1 MKSGRLSLCLLV
13 WVFLVGATGV
23 AETLGPDAE
32 PLFPG
37 VVRSTPATAF
47 RGLLSSCSEE
57 DFRRAAAFL
66 DLLEIPIHQRE
77 EVGLDVAEK
86 LCQILRQL
94 SANAELVRWDTP
106 EGPMES
112 GVPANKV
119 VALRFHHS
127 GISGEVVLR
136 RMRAATGGGL
146 VWAVDRRTVASVPF
160 WFRVLVQGKAP
171 QALAPINPGLPQ
183 EAKLSQGSP
192 RESLLNFLHA
202 ASEGDF
208 LLAAHYL
215 DLSTF
220 AVDVQ
225 KTMGTLAARRLYLV
239 LLRTNLVEP
248 NAVSNEPA
256 GLPEPGLPEDRER
269 LGTLEVRGRKVDVLL
284 ADRYDPGVGH
294 RWLFAPETVAELPIL
309 YQRYGFGWLGDHLPR
324 MFFSV
329 SFGGLV
335 AWQWLALLLLLS
347 LGYWLSA
354 QVGKSLSKLFRWFV
368 RHRGIVG
375 VELVLAALDGPL
387 GLWFWSVLLLFGG
400 AYLGLLATSPVPKV
414 LVKLLAVGAST
425 WFFLRFLD
433 RLSTHWLEQAQERR
447 SLSFSFIP
455 IFHRIGRV
463 LLIVLGLL
471 ASFYAMGIPVTGALA
486 GLGIGGVAV
495 AFAAQRTLENI
506 FAALAIAADRPFTV
520 GDWVRIGTLLG
531 TVVDV
536 GLRSTRLR
544 TVERTLVT
552 IPNTTVVGREVV
564 NLSARDRILFNPTLG
579 LEYRT
584 SKAQL
589 QRILGEIRQLLA
601 DHPKVV
607 KEGQRC
613 VFRGFGDSALLVEVF
628 CWLATA
634 SWEEYLAL
642 AEALNF
648 ALGDIVERAGAA
660 FAFPSR
666 TVYLAQEHKGSS
678 RG

>member
-1 MKSGRLSLCLLV
+1 MRTGRFSLCLLV
-13 WVFLVGATGV
+13 WVALAGPTGA

-37 VVRSTPATAF
+37 LVRSTPAAAF
-47 RGLLSSCSEE
+47 RGLLSSCTEE

-66 DLLEIPIHQRE
+66 DLSEIPVDRRE
-77 EVGLDVAEK
+77 EVAPDVAEK
-86 LCQILRQL
+86 LCQILRRL

-112 GVPANKV
+112 GVPTNAV
-119 VALRFHHS
+119 VALRFHRS
-127 GISGEVVLR
+127 GISGEVVLQ
-136 RMRAATGGGL
+136 RMRDASGQGL

-192 RESLLNFLHA
+192 RESLLAFLEA

-208 LLAAHYL
+208 LLAASYL

-225 KTMGTLAARRLYLV
+225 KTMGPLAARRLYLV
-239 LLRTNLVEP
+239 LLRTDLVDP
-248 NAVSNEPA
+248 SRVSSEPA

-294 RWLFAPETVAELPIL
+294 RWLFAPETVAELSIL
-309 YQRYGFGWLGDHLPR
+309 YKRYGFGWLGDHLPE

-329 SFGGLV
+329 SFGGLA

-354 QVGKSLSKLFRWFV
+354 RVGKGLSELFQRFV
-368 RHRGIVG
+368 RHRR
-375 VELVLAALDGPL
+375 LVWVDLVVAALDGPL
-387 GLWFWSVLLLFGG
+387 GLSLWSALLLFGG
-400 AYLGLLATSPVPKV
+400 AYLGLFSTSPVPKV
-414 LVKLLAVGAST
+414 LVKLLALGATT

-433 RLSTHWLEQAQERR
+433 RLCIHWSEQAQERH

-455 IFHRIGRV
+455 IFRRIGRV
-463 LLIVLGLL
+463 LLILLGLL
-471 ASFYAMGIPVTGALA
+471 ASFHAMGIPVTTALA

-495 AFAAQRTLENI
+495 AFAAQKTLENI
-506 FAALAIAADRPFTV
+506 FAALAIAADRPFAV
-520 GDWVRIGTLLG
+520 GDTVQIGTLLG
-531 TVVDV
+531 TVMDV

-544 TVERTLVT
+544 TLERTFVT
-552 IPNTTVVGREVV
+552 IPNATVVASEVV
-564 NLSARDRILFNPTLG
+564 NLTARDRILFNPTLG

-589 QRILGEIRQLLA
+589 SKILGEIRQLLA

-613 VFRGFGDSALLVEVF
+613 VFRGFGDSALLVEIF
-628 CWLATA
+628 CWLATT
-634 SWEEYLAL
+634 SWEEYLAV
-642 AEALNF
+642 AEELNF
-648 ALGDIVERAGAA
+648 ALKDIVERAGTA

-666 TVYLAQEHKGSS
+666 TIYLTQEER
-678 RG
+678 RGAG

>member
-1 MKSGRLSLCLLV
+1 MRSGRLSLFLLV
-13 WVFLVGATGV
+13 WVFLVSPIGV

-32 PLFPG
+32 PPFPG
-37 VVRSTPATAF
+37 VERSTPAAAF
-47 RGLLSSCSEE
+47 RGLLSSCTEE

-66 DLLEIPIHQRE
+66 DLSEIPIHQRE
-77 EVGLDVAEK
+77 EVGPEVAEK
-86 LCQILRQL
+86 LCQILRRF
-94 SANAELVRWDTP
+94 SANAAQVRWDTP

-136 RMRAATGGGL
+136 RMKAATGRGL
-146 VWAVDRRTVASVPF
+146 VWVVDRRTVASVPF

-192 RESLLNFLHA
+192 RESLLAFLEA

-208 LLAAHYL
+208 LLAASYL
-215 DLSTF
+215 DLSSF
-220 AVDVQ
+220 PVDVQ
-225 KTMGTLAARRLYLV
+225 KTMGPLAARRLYLV
-239 LLRTNLVEP
+239 LLRTNLVDP
-248 NAVSNEPA
+248 STVSSEPA

-269 LGTLEVRGRKVDVLL
+269 LGILEVRGRKVDVLL

-309 YQRYGFGWLGDHLPR
+309 YKRYGFGWLGDHLPQL
-324 MFFSV
+324 FFSV
-329 SFGGLV
+329 SFGGLA

-347 LGYWLSA
+347 LGYWLSVR
-354 QVGKSLSKLFRWFV
+354 VGRSLPQLFRRFV
-368 RHRGIVG
+368 RDRGIFW
-375 VELVLAALDGPL
+375 VELILAALDGPL
-387 GLWFWSVLLLFGG
+387 GLWLWSALLLLGG
-400 AYLGLLATSPVPKV
+400 AYLGLLATSPVPRV

-433 RLSTHWLEQAQERR
+433 RLCTRWSEQAQERQ
-447 SLSFSFIP
+447 SLSLSFIP
-455 IFHRIGRV
+455 IFRRIGRI
-463 LLIVLGLL
+463 LLIVLSLL
-471 ASFYAMGIPVTGALA
+471 ACFHAMGIPVTSALA

-495 AFAAQRTLENI
+495 AFAAQKTLENI
-506 FAALAIAADRPFTV
+506 FAAMAIAADRPFTV
-520 GDWVRIGTLLG
+520 GDFVRIGTLLG

-552 IPNTTVVGREVV
+552 IPNATVVGSEVV
-564 NLSARDRILFNPTLG
+564 NLTARDRILFNPTLG

-589 QRILGEIRQLLA
+589 AQILGEIRQLLA

-613 VFRGFGDSALLVEVF
+613 VFRGFGDSALLVEIF
-628 CWLATA
+628 CWLATPNWA
-634 SWEEYLAL
+634 EYLAL
-642 AEALNF
+642 AEELNF
-648 ALGDIVERAGAA
+648 ALREIVERAGAA

-666 TVYLAQEHKGSS
+666 TIYLVQEDKGWE
-678 RG
+678 GG

>member
-1 MKSGRLSLCLLV
+1 MRSGRLSLCLLV

-23 AETLGPDAE
+23 AETLGPGST
-32 PLFPG
+32 PIFPA
-37 VVRSTPATAF
+37 VVRSTPAAAF
-47 RGLLSSCSEE
+47 RGLLSSCTEE

-66 DLLEIPIHQRE
+66 DLSEIPIHQRE
-77 EVGLDVAEK
+77 EVGPDVAAK
-86 LCQILRQL
+86 LCRVLRRL
-94 SANAELVRWDTP
+94 SAKAELVRWDTP
-106 EGPMES
+106 EGPVEG
-112 GVPANKV
+112 GVPTNTV
-119 VALRFHHS
+119 VALRFQR
-127 GISGEVVLR
+127 GGLSGEVVLQR
-136 RMRAATGGGL
+136 IRDAAGQGL
-146 VWAVDRRTVASVPF
+146 VWAVDRRTVSSVPF

-192 RESLLNFLHA
+192 RESLLAFLEA

-225 KTMGTLAARRLYLV
+225 KTMGPLAARRLYLV
-239 LLRTNLVEP
+239 LLRANLVDP
-248 NAVSNEPA
+248 STVSSEPA
-256 GLPEPGLPEDRER
+256 GLPEPGLPDDQER

-284 ADRYDPGVGH
+284 ADCYDPGVGH
-294 RWLFAPETVAELPIL
+294 RWLFAPETVTELPIL
-309 YQRYGFGWLGDHLPR
+309 YKRYGFGWLGDHLPGI
-324 MFFSV
+324 FFSI
-329 SFGGLV
+329 SFGGLA

-354 QVGKSLSKLFRWFV
+354 RVGKSLSKLFRRFV

-387 GLWFWSVLLLFGG
+387 GLSLWSALLLFGG
-400 AYLGLLATSPVPKV
+400 SYLGLFSISRVPKV
-414 LVKLLAVGAST
+414 LVELLALGAIT
-425 WFFLRFLD
+425 WFSLRLLD
-433 RLSTHWLEQAQERR
+433 RLCTHWSEQAQERH

-455 IFHRIGRV
+455 IFRRISRV
-463 LLIVLGLL
+463 LLVVIGVL
-471 ASFYAMGIPVTGALA
+471 ASFHAIGIPVTTALA

-495 AFAAQRTLENI
+495 AFAAQKTLENI
-506 FAALAIAADRPFTV
+506 FAAMAIAADRPFAV
-520 GDWVRIGTLLG
+520 GDMVRIGTLFG

-544 TVERTLVT
+544 TLERTLVA
-552 IPNTTVVGREVV
+552 IPNATVVGSEVV

-666 TVYLAQEHKGSS
+666 TVYLAQEDKGRS
-678 RG
+678 GG